1 MTDRYAVIGNPVE
14 HSLSPEIHAAFA
26 AQTQQ
31 DLSYQ
36 RLHGPI
42 GLFAATCEQF
52 FAEGGLGL
60 NVTLPFKLDAYEWV
74 QTRDGNAAMAKA
86 VNTIMHTKDGYRGYN
101 TDGIGLLRDLEANV
115 GVELQG
121 ANVLILG
128 AGGAVRGA
136 LGPLLAAG
144 PRSVTVANR
153 TASKA
158 HGLAAEFHSA
168 EFHNIVGVGLEDV
181 QSAFDIVINGTSA
194 GVGRKRETGEMAELE
209 EQEQQEEHRGIV
221 SASSVAGATCY
232 DMFYSLDGP
241 TPFCR
246 WSEAHGARR
255 VVDGLG
261 MLVAQAAEAFAIWRG
276 VTPDTSTVLRALRD
290 RAPG

>member
-36 RLHGPI
+36 RVLGPI
-42 GLFAATCEQF
+42 GSFAATCEQF

-60 NVTLPFKLDAYEWV
+60 NVTLPFKLDAHAWV
-74 QTRDGNAAMAKA
+74 QTRDGNAATAKA
-86 VNTIMHTKDGYRGYN
+86 VNTIMHTNEGYRGYN
-101 TDGIGLLRDLEANV
+101 TDGIGLLHDLEANV
-115 GVELQG
+115 GVEVQG
-121 ANVLILG
+121 ASVLILG
-128 AGGAVRGA
+128 AGGAVRGV

-144 PRSVTVANR
+144 PRNVTVANR

-158 HGLAAEFHSA
+158 RGLAAEFQG
-168 EFHNIVGVGLEDV
+168 IVGVGLEDV
-181 QSAFDIVINGTSA
+181 RSAFDIVINGTSA
-194 GVGRKRETGEMAELE
+194 GVGRKAQTGAKAEL
-209 EQEQQEEHRGIV
+209 EEHRGIV

-255 VVDGLG
+255 SVDGLG

-276 VTPDTSTVLRALRD
+276 VTPDTGTVLRALRD